1 MSGLVRTARPLAR
14 SLDLLLA
21 GEPPAPY
28 ALRRGVRGAL
38 VGAAALSMVAP
49 LVIGLASGAL
59 APEAAAIAL
68 VWAPSLLLWL
78 GVDRLVRLR
87 QRQAL
92 REELGH
98 VLALRLRD
106 AGFGP
111 RSGRIGA
118 VQLRQEFWAQEPEAL
133 VGSLGAEVAP
143 LLVWLARGQRRA
155 LAGMMVSWALLG
167 ALLSWLVLVVALDA
181 RSWALLVWLGLLLV
195 GALGSTLW
203 SLDAGLSVFGAM
215 VARSRELA
223 RERAALGGE
232 RAGAGDAAGGLS
244 LGDQD
249 GTEGLAG
256 SLEVARGV
264 GAALTLVGR
273 GAAVRDEDER

>member
-21 GEPPAPY
+21 GEPPAPC

>member
-14 SLDLLLA
+14 SLDVLLA
-21 GEPPAPY
+21 SGPPAPY
-28 ALRRGVRGAL
+28 VLRRGVRGAL

-215 VARSRELA
+215 VAGARELA